1 MRSIVWDLGR
11 KRCLLIIDPASRPPL
26 GRVRLRK
33 RHTVSF
39 SPLRMTC
46 STVFG
51 FKGNKKAFS
60 CERRGTTIVVD
71 E

>member
-46 STVFG
+46 S
-51 FKGNKKAFS
+51 A
-60 CERRGTTIVVD
+60 VVPYKFD
-71 E
+71 ASGRLISSQK